1 MSVVSGGDER
11 YCPLDVGGGI
21 DLTDGTLAH
30 GDVDATTS
38 VSGGVVD
45 APGVVARSPWAFGA
59 RRLLHDKVAIVS
71 TIFIL
76 LLFAFA
82 AAAPAF
88 ENLTGHPVNKS
99 NIAGTDDLTLLPV
112 GPMHGCRGDGGQI
125 GDKGCFIL
133 GASNVRGNDMLVQ
146 LAYGARTSLFIG
158 FVSTILLMIAALFFG
173 LVAGFF
179 GGVTDT
185 VISRVIDVI
194 AAFPFL
200 LFAIAMSVTFGAS
213 RATVIGIIAFFGW
226 FYPARIFRADVLG
239 LREREFI
246 SAARM
251 LGASN
256 SRILFRHVLPHLM
269 GPAIVYATL
278 SVSVAIGFEAALS
291 YLGFGLPVDVPS
303 WGRMISDAVPGGLY
317 RNDPH
322 LMVFPGT
329 LLVLTVLAFN
339 LLGDGL
345 RDAFDPRGSGS
356 RS

>member
-1 MSVVSGGDER
+1 LATVDAAKGAVVGATEAVASGSGG
-11 YCPLDVGGGI
+11 I
-21 DLTDGTLAH
+21 
-30 GDVDATTS
+30 
-38 VSGGVVD
+38 
-45 APGVVARSPWAFGA
+45 ARSPWSLAGK
-59 RRLLHDKVAIVS
+59 RLLHDRVALCSAV
-71 TIFIL
+71 FIL
-76 LLFAFA
+76 FLFAFA

-99 NIAGTDDLTLLPV
+99 NVDGTDDLTLLPV
-112 GPMHGCRGDGGQI
+112 GPMHGCHVGGQWLI
-125 GDKGCFIL
+125 GSKGCFIL

-158 FVSTILLMIAALFFG
+158 FTSTLLLMLAALFFG
-173 LVAGFF
+173 LIAGFF
-179 GGVTDT
+179 GGLSDT
-185 VISRVIDVI
+185 IISRVIDVI

-256 SRILFRHVLPHLM
+256 GRILFRHIMPHLM

-278 SVSVAIGFEAALS
+278 SISVAIGFEAALS